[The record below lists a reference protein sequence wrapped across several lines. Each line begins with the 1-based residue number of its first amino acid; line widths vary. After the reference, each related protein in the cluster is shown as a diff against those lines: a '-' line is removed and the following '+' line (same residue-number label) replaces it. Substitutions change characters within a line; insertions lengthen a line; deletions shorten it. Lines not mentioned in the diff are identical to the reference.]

1 MLYFSIKN
9 QTISR
14 SDSFNV
20 VGDSRKYLKAHFTF
34 SEEWD
39 GINTAVFKNGED
51 VFCVVLPD
59 DNSCLVPWE
68 VIKPPYF
75 TVSVFGGDL
84 ITANIV
90 SVAVE
95 KSGYTEGETPEEPTP
110 DVYTQI
116 LQKLDE
122 LSSPGGG
129 GASVEIDKT
138 LSKEGAAADAK
149 ATGDKIAEMTP
160 KKGVDYWTK
169 ADIAEIKSYVDD
181 AILGGVW

>member
-1 MLYFSIKN
+1 MLNFNIVN
-9 QTISR
+9 QTITR
-14 SDSFNV
+14 TDAFNV
-20 VGDSRKYLKAHFTF
+20 VGDSKNYLQAKFSFSDEWSDLKTAIFKYGDA
-34 SEEWD
+34 
-39 GINTAVFKNGED
+39 AY
-51 VFCVVLPD
+51 CVILPD
-59 DNSCLVPWE
+59 DNVCTVPWE

-90 SVAVE
+90 SVVVE

-122 LSSPGGG
+122 LSNTEGSGT
-129 GASVEIDKT
+129 SVEIDKT

-160 KKGVDYWTK
+160 ERGVDYWTEEDK
-169 ADIAEIKSYVDD
+169 AEIKAYVDE
-181 AILGGVW
+181 AILGGAW

>member
-1 MLYFSIKN
+1 MLKFNIQNQIITRTDNFS
-9 QTISR
+9 
-14 SDSFNV
+14 V
-20 VGDSRKYLKAHFTF
+20 VGDSRKYLKAHFSF

-39 GINTAVFKNGED
+39 GINTAIFKNGED

-59 DNSCLVPWE
+59 DNLCLVPWE

-122 LSSPGGG
+122 LSNKEGGG
-129 GASVEIDKT
+129 TSVEIDKT

-149 ATGDKIAEMTP
+149 AVGDALGDIETALDDIIEIQNTHIYGDVNSVS
-160 KKGVDYWTK
+160 KGGDNV
-169 ADIAEIKSYVDD
+169 
-181 AILGGVW
+181 